1 MIKNR
6 DFIVFSDDWGRHPF
20 SCMHIM
26 KRFLPQNR
34 ILWVNTVGMRLPK
47 LSFYD
52 LYRSIEKMGS
62 WFGRSTSREELPA
75 NLTVI
80 SPVTIPFN
88 NHSSVRRFN
97 RLSVIR
103 AVRKEMIRLRIKE
116 PLFLTTLPTANDYV
130 GAFNEVVDVYYCV
143 DEYSKWPGALKEML
157 ERMESDLIR
166 KVDLIVATSEEL
178 QRANRSESCPTY
190 LLTHGVDTEHFN
202 KAKNLVPHPLFDTL
216 KKPVIGYFGLID
228 GHVDLGLLE
237 FLMKEKPEWSFIFI
251 GPVKVDIDNLKRH
264 KNANFFPPV
273 SYLDLPKY
281 LAGLDVCI
289 LPYKVNELTRY
300 SNPLKLKECL
310 AAGKPVVSTALPEV
324 MKLKEAVRVALGK
337 EEFLVQVSDALTR
350 PFNRTCAEKVLQGED
365 WSIKAEKM
373 SGYIEEAIKRKVISQ
388 GRLPLGLREELKG
401 AR

>member
-26 KRFLPQNR
+26 KRLLPYNR

-47 LSFYD
+47 LTYYD
-52 LYRSIEKMGS
+52 FRRSIEKMGS

-80 SPVTIPFN
+80 SPVMIPFN
-88 NHSSVRRFN
+88 NLAGVRKFNKMSV
-97 RLSVIR
+97 VR
-103 AVRKEMIRLRIKE
+103 AVRKEMVRLGIKQ
-116 PLFLTTLPTANDYV
+116 PLLLTTLPTASDYLR
-130 GAFNEVVDVYYCV
+130 AFDEVVDIYYCV
-143 DEYSKWPGALKEML
+143 DEYSKWPGAAKEVL
-157 ERMESDLIR
+157 EHMESDLVR
-166 KVDLIVATSEEL
+166 KVDLIVTTSEEL
-178 QRANRSESCPTY
+178 QRTNRSETCPTY
-190 LLTHGVDTEHFN
+190 LLTHGVDIEHFE
-202 KAKNLVPHPLFDTL
+202 KAKELTPHHLFEGL
-216 KKPVIGYFGLID
+216 NKPVIGYFGLID
-228 GHVDLGLLE
+228 GHVDIGLLE

-251 GPVKVDIDNLKRH
+251 GPVKVDINNLRGH
-264 KNANFFPPV
+264 KNSHIFPPV
-273 SYLDLPKY
+273 PYLDLPKY

-324 MKLKEAVRVALGK
+324 VKLKGVVRVGFGK
-337 EEFLVQVSDALTR
+337 EEFMAQVSDALTS
-350 PFNRTCAEKVLQGED
+350 PFNRTVADKVLQGED

-373 SGYIEEAIKRKVISQ
+373 SCYIEEAIKRKNT
-388 GRLPLGLREELKG
+388 PKNNCH
-401 AR
+401 